1 MHTVSLHDFLAVDF
15 EGEVEFEVV
24 GSFAAQQHTLHKYL
38 EIVDY
43 GTYLGV
49 DL

>member
-24 GSFAAQQHTLHKYL
+24 GGFAAQQHALHEYL
-38 EIVDY
+38 EIVNH
-43 GTYLGV
+43 GTYLGI

>member
-1 MHTVSLHDFLAVDF
+1 MNYELHDFLAVDF
-15 EGEVEFEVV
+15 EGEMKFEVV
-24 GSFAAQQHTLHKYL
+24 GSFATQQHALHEYL
-38 EIVDY
+38 EIVYY